1 MTGER
6 PVRRVDER
14 RKEAAA
20 LFYFNRLR
28 RRRAP
33 LAAAAGCRSSTRPQL
48 QAKTPTPN
56 ETNRGDGNQ
65 GLAMI
70 ESLVESAF
78 SADTRLGTFLRSVTS
93 KETAAWD
100 VVPGKLGVFPCAP
113 PVFPT
118 PATTTR
124 QARRAPRR
132 VRLRAVERQ
141 LTGMIIAVLSFQV
154 LGRPK
159 TAPASCRMGNTRTT
173 LQREAVASVGAQV
186 RAFVRDA
193 AAVKI
198 DSGSGRKAESILT
211 FLDSLAEREL
221 NAIYCSVDKP
231 SNRKDERVRPIV
243 PGRIDLPE
251 KAGSFVN
258 AAQYMPDQM
267 AAAFKDPSLLEK
279 ADPPKPPRA
288 RMHCENF
295 RGLLERYDE
304 IEMLDFE
311 IAAKLPADQVA
322 GQFPH
327 KKSEDVD
334 RLISNRRPRNSQEE
348 PLGAS
353 GQLFPHGSLFCEK
366 QLLPGRKWRGS
377 GDDLEN
383 MYHEFRVTKER
394 ALTNQFGPAVP
405 FKSVAHLNAARRLEA
420 AIGPIGGDTLV
431 RGLQTT
437 MPMGDLNATCFAEV
451 AHLNLLRGHGACDL
465 SDLASYRQPPPRGDM
480 WEMLMVDDHVV
491 TQDVPQHEDGV
502 RFADDDVLD
511 RSDAAYASEHL
522 KPKES
527 KRFRKETTFT
537 AIGARVDGDRGWASS
552 KLELI
557 LLAVAMSTGIA
568 KTRKVTG
575 SALTSAVSLWGHAL
589 LFRRAAWCYFDD
601 VYYLVGRLG
610 GSTDW
615 VTVDRPVVDE
625 LLTVALLSPLLGT
638 NLRAQVRSELLC
650 TDARGGVFTG
660 VGAVRADVRP
670 EVARELYRHRT
681 RRGGYA
687 RAETPEE
694 VRHRERSEY
703 LQKLL
708 TARPDLAE
716 ALADDDDFD
725 DIQAGPA
732 GRWFGEVCKCVQW
745 RRTFQYRSK
754 GEPINR
760 GELRAVRTAVRR
772 LLRGGHFGVRQIIGV
787 DSSVVEGVL
796 AKGRSS
802 SRELNLLLR
811 SLAAD
816 VLVGDIHLGILPLAS
831 KDNPADE
838 PSREKRVRTA
848 DPAAAPDWARRLV
861 GGDITAIDCVLPADP
876 RLQWCCSPRVDGPCC
891 GRSTGVPKPREV
903 P

>member
-1 MTGER
+1 M
-6 PVRRVDER
+6 
-14 RKEAAA
+14 
-20 LFYFNRLR
+20 
-28 RRRAP
+28 
-33 LAAAAGCRSSTRPQL
+33 
-48 QAKTPTPN
+48 
-56 ETNRGDGNQ
+56 
-65 GLAMI
+65 
-70 ESLVESAF
+70 
-78 SADTRLGTFLRSVTS
+78 
-93 KETAAWD
+93 
-100 VVPGKLGVFPCAP
+100 
-113 PVFPT
+113 
-118 PATTTR
+118 
-124 QARRAPRR
+124 
-132 VRLRAVERQ
+132 
-141 LTGMIIAVLSFQV
+141 
-154 LGRPK
+154 
-159 TAPASCRMGNTRTT
+159 
-173 LQREAVASVGAQV
+173 
-186 RAFVRDA
+186 
-193 AAVKI
+193 
-198 DSGSGRKAESILT
+198 
-211 FLDSLAEREL
+211 
-221 NAIYCSVDKP
+221 
-231 SNRKDERVRPIV
+231 
-243 PGRIDLPE
+243 
-251 KAGSFVN
+251 
-258 AAQYMPDQM
+258 
-267 AAAFKDPSLLEK
+267 
-279 ADPPKPPRA
+279 
-288 RMHCENF
+288 
-295 RGLLERYDE
+295 
-304 IEMLDFE
+304 
-311 IAAKLPADQVA
+311 
-322 GQFPH
+322 
-327 KKSEDVD
+327 
-334 RLISNRRPRNSQEE
+334 
-348 PLGAS
+348 
-353 GQLFPHGSLFCEK
+353 
-366 QLLPGRKWRGS
+366 
-377 GDDLEN
+377 
-383 MYHEFRVTKER
+383 
-394 ALTNQFGPAVP
+394 
-405 FKSVAHLNAARRLEA
+405 
-420 AIGPIGGDTLV
+420 
-431 RGLQTT
+431 
-437 MPMGDLNATCFAEV
+437 
-451 AHLNLLRGHGACDL
+451 
-465 SDLASYRQPPPRGDM
+465 
-480 WEMLMVDDHVV
+480 
-491 TQDVPQHEDGV
+491 
-502 RFADDDVLD
+502 
-511 RSDAAYASEHL
+511 
-522 KPKES
+522 
-527 KRFRKETTFT
+527 
-537 AIGARVDGDRGWASS
+537 
-552 KLELI
+552 
-557 LLAVAMSTGIA
+557 
-568 KTRKVTG
+568 
-575 SALTSAVSLWGHAL
+575 WGHAL

-601 VYYLVGRLG
+601 VYHLVGRLG

-703 LQKLL
+703 WQKLL

-816 VLVGDIHLGILPLAS
+816 MLVGDIHLGILPLAS